1 MKTYILKKDQTV
13 SSAMPHYAL
22 DYEAELNA
30 SQYEV
35 VTTFD
40 GPVLVV
46 AGAGSGK
53 TRTLTYRVA
62 RMVESGIPPESIL
75 LLTFTRKASQEMLR
89 RAAGLLDSRCERVSG
104 GTFHSFANLTLRHYA
119 KALGFQSGFSILDQA
134 DSEDVVSLL
143 RDQLGLNKK
152 DRRFPNKRTSHAIFS
167 KSVNKSLPLQQI
179 VEQYY
184 SQYFEDI
191 ADLQELFRAY
201 KNYKFSHQLMDYDDL
216 LVYTQQLLEQHPQI
230 RERLSRNYQY
240 IMVDEYQDTNK
251 VQAKIVQALASTHH
265 NVMAVGDEAQSI
277 YSFRGAHYRNIID
290 FPNEFPGTRIIKLE
304 ENYRSVQ
311 PILDLTN
318 AIIKQAQDSFQ
329 KHLFTSKQGGE
340 LPALISASNEH
351 QQSQFIAQRILELR
365 EDGVPLSE
373 IAVLFRS
380 SYHSFDLE
388 LELNKHNIPFVKV
401 GGFKFIEAAHI
412 KDILAYLRVLANP
425 LDTISW
431 TRMLTLI
438 DGIGPKT
445 SSNIIRQLQQEEQE
459 ERDPCAYL
467 AGYPKKAKY
476 TAELQRLGGLL
487 ESIHPLRPA
496 EQVQNLLKYYLPIM
510 HTKPEKYNNPDKRE
524 QDLEQLGV
532 ITERFENLQEFLA
545 EVTLE
550 PPNQSVDDM
559 MHTTTEDEY
568 LTLSTIHSAK
578 GLEWHSVFVIW
589 LLDGRFPSMYAAND
603 EESLQEELRL
613 LYVAATRAMTNLY
626 LTYPVYYDTRAGMFF
641 SKPSRFLDNITDEYL
656 ERWSLRDENERHWE
670 DWA

>member
-1 MKTYILKKDQTV
+1 MKTYVLKKDQTASLAAV
-13 SSAMPHYAL
+13 RYSL
-22 DYEAELNA
+22 DYEAELNP
-30 SQYEV
+30 SQYQV
-35 VTTFD
+35 VTAFD
-40 GPVLVV
+40 GPILVV

-62 RMVESGIPPESIL
+62 RMVESGIAPESIL
-75 LLTFTRKASQEMLR
+75 LLTFTRKAAQEMLH
-89 RAAGLLDSRCERVSG
+89 RAAALLDSRCERVSG
-104 GTFHSFANLTLRHYA
+104 GTFHAFANLTLRRYA
-119 KALGFQSGFSILDQA
+119 KAIGFQSGFTILDQA

-143 RDQLGLNKK
+143 REQLGLNTKI
-152 DRRFPNKRTSHAIFS
+152 RRFPNKRTAHAMFS
-167 KSVNKSLPLQQI
+167 KSVNKSLPLQQV

-184 SQYFEDI
+184 SQYSEDI
-191 ADLQELFRAY
+191 EDLRELFRLY
-201 KNYKFSHQLMDYDDL
+201 KNYKFTHQLMDYDDL
-216 LVYTQQLLEQHPQI
+216 LVYTQQLLAEHPQI
-230 RERLSRNYQY
+230 RDRLSSGYRY

-251 VQAKIVQALASTHH
+251 IQAKIVQFLAATHH
-265 NVMAVGDEAQSI
+265 NVMAVGDEAQSV
-277 YSFRGAHYRNIID
+277 YSFRGAHYRNIIE
-290 FPNEFPGTRIIKLE
+290 FPDQFPGTRIIKLE

-329 KHLFTSKQGGE
+329 KHLFTTKQGGE

-365 EDGVPLSE
+365 EEGIDLAD

-412 KDILAYLRVLANP
+412 KDILSYLRVLANP

-431 TRMLTLI
+431 TRMLTLL
-438 DGIGPKT
+438 DKVGPKT
-445 SSNIIRQLQQEEQE
+445 SSKIIQQLQQEAAEA
-459 ERDPCAYL
+459 RDPLSYL
-467 AGYPKKAKY
+467 AGYPGKAKY
-476 TAELQRLGGLL
+476 APALQRLGGIL
-487 ESIHPLRPA
+487 ESIRPLLPF
-496 EQVQNLLKYYLPIM
+496 EQVQNLLEYYLPIM
-510 HTKPEKYNNPDKRE
+510 QEKYDKAQKRE
-524 QDLEQLGV
+524 QDLEQLAV
-532 ITERFENLQEFLA
+532 ITERFDNLQEFLA

-550 PPNQSVDDM
+550 PPNKSVDGM
-559 MHTTTEDEY
+559 MDTSTEDEH
-568 LTLSTIHSAK
+568 LVLSTIHSAK

-603 EESLQEELRL
+603 DESLQEELRL

-641 SKPSRFLDNITDEYL
+641 SRPSRFLDNIPEEHL

-670 DWA
+670 DWE

>member
-1 MKTYILKKDQTV
+1 MKTYVLKKDQTV
-13 SSAMPHYAL
+13 SSASVCYSL
-22 DYEAELNA
+22 DYEAELNP
-30 SQYEV
+30 SQYQV
-35 VTTFD
+35 ATAFD
-40 GPVLVV
+40 GPILVV

-75 LLTFTRKASQEMLR
+75 LLTFTRKAAQEMLR

-104 GTFHSFANLTLRHYA
+104 GTFHSFANLTLRRYA
-119 KALGFQSGFSILDQA
+119 NALGFQSGFTILDQA

-152 DRRFPNKRTSHAIFS
+152 NRRFPNKRTAHAIIS
-167 KSVNKSLPLQQI
+167 KSVNKSLPIQQV

-184 SQYFEDI
+184 SQYLEESE
-191 ADLQELFRAY
+191 DLQELSRAY
-201 KNYKFSHQLMDYDDL
+201 KQYKFTHQLMDYDDL
-216 LVYTQQLLEQHPQI
+216 LVYMQQLLEQHPTI
-230 RERLSRNYQY
+230 RERLSGSYRY

-251 VQAKIVQALASTHH
+251 IQAKIVQSLASTHH
-265 NVMAVGDEAQSI
+265 NVMAVGDEAQSV
-277 YSFRGAHYRNIID
+277 YSFRGAHYRNIIE
-290 FPNEFPGTRIIKLE
+290 FPDQFPGTRIIKLE

-318 AIIKQAQDSFQ
+318 SIIKQAQDSFQ
-329 KHLFTSKQGGE
+329 KHLFTEKKGGE

-365 EDGVPLSE
+365 EEGIDLSD

-388 LELNKHNIPFVKV
+388 LELNKCNIPFVKV

-412 KDILAYLRVLANP
+412 KDILAYLRVLVNP

-438 DGIGPKT
+438 EKIGPKT
-445 SSNIIRQLQQEEQE
+445 SSKIIQQLQQEVEGDC
-459 ERDPCAYL
+459 DPFSYL
-467 AGYPKKAKY
+467 AGYPGKAKY
-476 TAELQRLGGLL
+476 APALQRLGGIL
-487 ESIHPLRPA
+487 ESIRPLLPF
-496 EQVQNLLKYYLPIM
+496 EQVQNLLEYYLPIM
-510 HTKPEKYNNPDKRE
+510 REKYDRIQKRE
-524 QDLEQLGV
+524 QDIEQLGR
-532 ITERFENLQEFLA
+532 ITERFDKLQDFLA

-550 PPNQSVDDM
+550 PPNKSVDGM
-559 MHTTTEDEY
+559 MDTSTEDEH
-568 LTLSTIHSAK
+568 LVLSTIHSAK
-578 GLEWHSVFVIW
+578 GLEWNSVFVIW

-603 EESLQEELRL
+603 NESLQEELRL
-613 LYVAATRAMTNLY
+613 LYVATTRAMTNLY

-641 SKPSRFLDNITDEYL
+641 SQPSRFLDNIPEACL

-670 DWA
+670 DWE